1 MPEEPDIIH
10 DATLARILY
19 DAITETRA
27 PNAAVDWD
35 HLNDSEHRF
44 YREAAARMSSAGALS
59 LLALPDDATNDEDPN
74 EEGVS
79 VINMR
84 HALQVDAISVGILR
98 ADDGTPA
105 LVGHF
110 GGQPRDEPERN
121 VGVAW
126 SLGMSAVLGFL
137 HQVIDCTAAADLEL
151 AGQMVSTVVAAMEQA
166 VALRSPGLVLP
177 AVRPITPERN

>member
-1 MPEEPDIIH
+1 MPEPEVIH
-10 DATLARILY
+10 DDTLARLLY
-19 DAITETRA
+19 EAITETRS
-27 PNAAVDWD
+27 PAATVAWE

-44 YREAAARMSSAGALS
+44 YLEAAARMSSAGALS
-59 LLALPDDATNDEDPN
+59 LIALPDDATDDEEPQD
-74 EEGVS
+74 EGVS

-110 GGQPRDEPERN
+110 GGQPRDEPDRN

-126 SLGMSAVLGFL
+126 SMGIPAVLGLL

-151 AGQMVSTVVAAMEQA
+151 AGQMVAVTVQAMEEA
-166 VALRSPGLVLP
+166 IKLRSPGLVLP
-177 AVRPITPERN
+177 AIRPTDAGRN